1 MTNIKEADSL
11 MGDNASSPAD
21 FKLLG
26 ESTSL
31 LDQKSGLQ
39 SYNRPLSKA
48 CENETITTL
57 LAYQKPF
64 EKISLLWEDEFEG
77 IVYLSVSFRV
87 DDCEGKTRRLTK
99 DKTMS

>member
-1 MTNIKEADSL
+1 MPLRPQISNLWEKAQVYWTKNLAYKVTIGL
-11 MGDNASSPAD
+11 YR
-21 FKLLG
+21 KL
-26 ESTSL
+26 
-31 LDQKSGLQ
+31 D
-39 SYNRPLSKA
+39 
-48 CENETITTL
+48 ENETITTL